1 MQVFKHIYMVYS
13 PLGLTEQSLVTA
25 CSFFQGSIKIHDG
38 APRFFKCHPKRGYNS
53 PIAAML

>member
-1 MQVFKHIYMVYS
+1 MINYMVYS

-25 CSFFQGSIKIHDG
+25 CSIFQGSIKTHDG
-38 APRFFKCHPKRGYNS
+38 PPLFFKCHPKRGYNS